1 MGRYINCFTVV
12 TLKFKMATIWDLIWS
27 ISPQCV
33 VITKLFRSVCSVYA
47 PYYGQAK
54 IKSISSDTH
63 QLHAIPLHYFT
74 IKIII
79 FDTLGRN
86 EILNKKINVNG
97 VYQV

>member
-1 MGRYINCFTVV
+1 M
-12 TLKFKMATIWDLIWS
+12 LKFKMATILDIIWS
-27 ISPQCV
+27 ISPQWA
-33 VITKLFRSVCSVYA
+33 VIKKLFQSVCSVYA

-54 IKSISSDTH
+54 SKSISSDTH

-86 EILNKKINVNG
+86 EILDKKINVNG